1 MTRSSRRT
9 FLKVAGATGVG
20 TNLTG
25 GSGSVAGLAS
35 GRRTLRT
42 VVVPDDYETI
52 QAAVDDARAGD
63 LLLVEPGVYRETVM
77 IRTPRITLRG
87 TDRNRTI
94 LDGEFE
100 RNIGVCAEADGVAI
114 ENLTARHYRANGFYW
129 SHATGF
135 RGSYL
140 TAYNNGS
147 YGIYAIDSVDGRF
160 EHSYASGHPD
170 SGFYIGHRH
179 PFHAIVT
186 DVIAENNAWGYSGT
200 SAGGDLTIRDSVWR
214 NNMAGI
220 VPNTLSDGE
229 PPQHD
234 ARIVGNEVA
243 DNNNEDAPAIRTT
256 YPAFG
261 TGILLWGGKRNLVAN
276 NDVRNHENFG
286 IALERNVAVCSGNR
300 IRNNRVSESGVA
312 DLAVGTPVGQNNR
325 FLNNEYET
333 SLPQNVEAGTASGAL
348 RVTAVFAE
356 QRARARGEFP
366 SGDWRE
372 QPVPDSQPSMQNP
385 QRDPIPADK
394 THGY

>member
-1 MTRSSRRT
+1 MGLSGGLVGRGVVGHGFVGRSRGRGR
-9 FLKVAGATGVG
+9 GA
-20 TNLTG
+20 
-25 GSGSVAGLAS
+25 
-35 GRRTLRT
+35 LRT
-42 VVVPDDYETI
+42 VVVPDDYPTI
-52 QAAVDDARAGD
+52 QAAVDDAQRGD

-77 IRTPRITLRG
+77 VQTPGLTIRGL
-87 TDRNRTI
+87 DRNRTI

-100 RNIGVCAEADGVAI
+100 RSIGVCAEADGIAV
-114 ENLTARHYRANGFYW
+114 ENMTARHYRANGFYW
-129 SHATGF
+129 SHVSGF

-147 YGIYAIDSVDGRF
+147 YGVYAIDAVDGRF

-229 PPQHD
+229 PPQHN
-234 ARIVGNEVA
+234 ARIVGNEVY
-243 DNNNEDAPAIRTT
+243 DNNNADAPAIRIT
-256 YPAFG
+256 YPALG
-261 TGILLWGGKRNLVAN
+261 SGILLWGAKRNVIED

-286 IALERNVAVCSGNR
+286 IALERNIATCSGNE
-300 IRNNRVSESGVA
+300 IRNNRVSGSGVA
-312 DLAVGTPVGQNNR
+312 DLAVGVPVGGNNR
-325 FLNNEYET
+325 FTNNDYET
-333 SLPQNVEAGTASGAL
+333 SLPRSLGSGSNSAASGSE
-348 RVTAVFAE
+348 RVSEIFGD
-356 QRARARGEFP
+356 QRDRADGDFP
-366 SGDWRE
+366 AGDWRD
-372 QPVPDSQPSMQNP
+372 QPAPDSQPSLSNP
-385 QRDPIPADK
+385 QREPIPADK